1 MNVDDHNF
9 SLKRLNSLSNKSA
22 PMPPTP
28 LSVALKYE
36 NENTSEKERKGAGK
50 ASGGGAGRR
59 QSCNTGFIEDLPA
72 SYKLHVC

>member
-1 MNVDDHNF
+1 MNVDDHDF
-9 SLKRLNSLSNKSA
+9 SFKRLNSLSNKSA
-22 PMPPTP
+22 PM
-28 LSVALKYE
+28 ALKYE